1 MKKYKVIFL
10 DWNGTLS
17 SSKFWG
23 HLENEGYPN
32 SYLFPIIENS
42 LFGNLRHLI
51 NPWMRGIKTSEEI
64 INEISADSKLDYD
77 LIFRE
82 FVIGCKKMKLVSH
95 EVEKMINF
103 FRKKGIKMIIATDN
117 MDSFSRW
124 TVPSLK
130 LKNLFDN
137 ILDSFTLKN
146 LKNDFANDGESMFFR
161 KFMSKNKI
169 KKGESIIIDDSED
182 KENRIQNYGI
192 DYFKIE
198 SHTGLLGALDKL
210 ASKL

>member
-32 SYLFPIIENS
+32 NYLFPVIENS
-42 LFGNLRHLI
+42 LFGNLRYLI
-51 NPWMRGIKTSEEI
+51 NPWMRGVKTSEEV
-64 INEISADSKLDYD
+64 INEIAADSKLDYD

-82 FVIGCKKMKLVSH
+82 FVTSCQKMELVSN
-95 EVEKMINF
+95 EVKKLIKF
-103 FRKKGIKMIIATDN
+103 FRNNGTKMVIATDN

-137 ILDSFTLKN
+137 ILDSSTLKV
-146 LKNDFANDGESMFFR
+146 LKNDFTSNGESLFFR
-161 KFMSKNKI
+161 KFMSQRKI
-169 KKGESIIIDDSED
+169 KIGESMLIDDSDD

-192 DYFKIE
+192 NYLKIK
-198 SHTGLLGALDKL
+198 SHIGLPGALDKL
-210 ASKL
+210 ARAL